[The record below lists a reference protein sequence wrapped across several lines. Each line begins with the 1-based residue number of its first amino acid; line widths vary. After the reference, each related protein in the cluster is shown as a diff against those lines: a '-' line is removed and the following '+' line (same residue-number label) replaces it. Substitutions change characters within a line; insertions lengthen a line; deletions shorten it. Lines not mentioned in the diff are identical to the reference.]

1 MQTVFVFGNPL
12 VEEDSIA
19 LLTAEKLR
27 GMKGFEFHE
36 IESLGELE
44 EIPNELIILDCA
56 EGAEKIE
63 VLSDLKKIA
72 HEKKFSLHDFD
83 LGTELLLLEKIGK
96 LKGKKIC
103 IIALP
108 KEIELK
114 KAVEGVRAILL
125 SKNALNRKCRDHKP

>member
-83 LGTELLLLEKIGK
+83 LAGYLQLLHELGNIRKIIIIGIPQKGNIEEIKTDLLRL
-96 LKGKKIC
+96 
-103 IIALP
+103 LP
-108 KEIELK
+108 
-114 KAVEGVRAILL
+114 V
-125 SKNALNRKCRDHKP
+125 DF

>member
-108 KEIELK
+108 QKMPLEE
-114 KAVEGVRAILL
+114 AVRGVSSLL
-125 SKNALNRKCRDHKP
+125 SKNALNRKCMDRKP